1 MDYFG
6 KINLLSL
13 QNAEIFDKGRPDGTF
28 SRGIFIPIEDN
39 LLTASEFKRSCNLHF
54 RLVERKPNPYMISH
68 SIVPWILGGT
78 ENYHKYIDLYGNL
91 PYIGDAKVG
100 KSFGKINN
108 PRKSLDDILGSE

>member
-13 QNAEIFDKGRPDGTF
+13 QNAEIFDKERPDGTF
-28 SRGIFIPIEDN
+28 SRGIFIPIDDN
-39 LLTASEFKRSCNLHF
+39 MLTSSTVKRTCYLHF
-54 RLVERKPNPYMISH
+54 RMLERKPNPYMISH
-68 SIVPWILGGT
+68 SIVPWIVGKH
-78 ENYHKYIDLYGNL
+78 EAYHKYIDLYGNL

-108 PRKSLDDILGSE
+108 PRKSLDDILG